1 MKFKVTSFII
11 SLFVFT
17 LIMGGYLYSD
27 EGTTLISNWED
38 WRKLCKEWHTDPY
51 EETYFEIEGGGVTFS
66 AFKYVGDIPKR
77 KEQPPQKKEANY
89 QTWKLPI
96 YMQENLQW
104 MLNDFNKRFDEKVQ
118 GYKKELK
125 TRFTEF
131 KDMPD
136 DAVLYLEGGIFI
148 ERSDYLRLQRYIRDI
163 ENLAN
168 KQIPKEEVKKD
179 GK

>member
-11 SLFVFT
+11 CVFAFI
-17 LIMGGYLYSD
+17 LIMGNYFFSQ
-27 EGTTLISNWED
+27 E
-38 WRKLCKEWHTDPY
+38 KKEP
-51 EETYFEIEGGGVTFS
+51 VT
-66 AFKYVGDIPKR
+66 K
-77 KEQPPQKKEANY
+77 KKEANY

-118 GYKKELK
+118 GYKKELR
-125 TRFTEF
+125 TRFAEF

-148 ERSDYLRLQRYIRDI
+148 ERSDYLRLQRYMKDI
-163 ENLAN
+163 EELRS
-168 KQIPKEEVKKD
+168 KQKNEVKKNEN
-179 GK
+179 K

>member
-1 MKFKVTSFII
+1 MKRKFNPIDRIIFRISIFIMALLI
-11 SLFVFT
+11 LT
-17 LIMGGYLYSD
+17 LIGMAID
-27 EGTTLISNWED
+27 VQ
-38 WRKLCKEWHTDPY
+38 KEEP
-51 EETYFEIEGGGVTFS
+51 VT
-66 AFKYVGDIPKR
+66 K
-77 KEQPPQKKEANY
+77 KKEANY

-125 TRFTEF
+125 TRFAEF

-168 KQIPKEEVKKD
+168 RPKEQPPKKE
-179 GK
+179 KK

>member
-11 SLFVFT
+11 CFFVFILT
-17 LIMGGYLYSD
+17 IGNLFYSQ
-27 EGTTLISNWED
+27 EKKGA
-38 WRKLCKEWHTDPY
+38 
-51 EETYFEIEGGGVTFS
+51 V
-66 AFKYVGDIPKR
+66 PK
-77 KEQPPQKKEANY
+77 KKEANY

-118 GYKKELK
+118 AYKKELK

-168 KQIPKEEVKKD
+168 RPKEVKKD

>member
-1 MKFKVTSFII
+1 MKFRLTIFFICA
-11 SLFVFT
+11 FVFLLT
-17 LIMGGYLYSD
+17 VGNYFYPQEKMVP
-27 EGTTLISNWED
+27 GT
-38 WRKLCKEWHTDPY
+38 K
-51 EETYFEIEGGGVTFS
+51 
-66 AFKYVGDIPKR
+66 
-77 KEQPPQKKEANY
+77 KKEANY

-118 GYKKELK
+118 GYKKELR
-125 TRFTEF
+125 TRFAEF

-148 ERSDYLRLQRYIRDI
+148 ERSDYLRLQRYMRDI
-163 ENLAN
+163 ENLKN
-168 KQIPKEEVKKD
+168 KQIPKEVKKN

>member
-11 SLFVFT
+11 CFFVFILT
-17 LIMGGYLYSD
+17 IGNLFYSQV
-27 EGTTLISNWED
+27 
-38 WRKLCKEWHTDPY
+38 KE
-51 EETYFEIEGGGVTFS
+51 I
-66 AFKYVGDIPKR
+66 
-77 KEQPPQKKEANY
+77 QPPQKKEANY

-104 MLNDFNKRFDEKVQ
+104 MLDDFNKRFEEKVQ
-118 GYKKELK
+118 SYKKELQD
-125 TRFTEF
+125 RFAEF

-148 ERSDYLRLQRYIRDI
+148 NRADFIKLQRYMRNI
-163 ENLAN
+163 EELRN
-168 KQIPKEEVKKD
+168 KQKMEVKKD

>member
-11 SLFVFT
+11 CFIMFI
-17 LIMGGYLYSD
+17 LITSNAFYSQMK
-27 EGTTLISNWED
+27 ED
-38 WRKLCKEWHTDPY
+38 
-51 EETYFEIEGGGVTFS
+51 
-66 AFKYVGDIPKR
+66 
-77 KEQPPQKKEANY
+77 QPVQKKEANY
-89 QTWKLPI
+89 QTCKLPI

-136 DAVLYLEGGIFI
+136 DAVLYLEGGMFI
-148 ERSDYLRLQRYIRDI
+148 NRDDFLKLQRYMRDI
-163 ENLAN
+163 EELRE
-168 KQIPKEEVKKD
+168 KQKLEAKKN
-179 GK
+179 G

>member
-11 SLFVFT
+11 CIFVFV
-17 LIMGGYLYSD
+17 LIMGNPFYSQEKQTPAYKSWYD
-27 EGTTLISNWED
+27 FRNEEFINKIEQEKSST
-38 WRKLCKEWHTDPY
+38 KE
-51 EETYFEIEGGGVTFS
+51 EEST
-66 AFKYVGDIPKR
+66 
-77 KEQPPQKKEANY
+77 QKKEANY

-104 MLNDFNKRFDEKVQ
+104 MLDDFNKRFEEKVES
-118 GYKKELK
+118 YKKELK
-125 TRFTEF
+125 TRFAEF

-148 ERSDYLRLQRYIRDI
+148 ERSDYLRLQRYIKDI

-168 KQIPKEEVKKD
+168 RPKEVKKD

>member
-1 MKFKVTSFII
+1 MKLKGRDFILI
-11 SLFVFT
+11 IIFVFV
-17 LIMGGYLYSD
+17 LIAGNYFIAYAQ
-27 EGTTLISNWED
+27 T
-38 WRKLCKEWHTDPY
+38 KKEL
-51 EETYFEIEGGGVTFS
+51 
-66 AFKYVGDIPKR
+66 
-77 KEQPPQKKEANY
+77 PPQKKEANY

-118 GYKKELK
+118 AFKKELRE
-125 TRFTEF
+125 RFDEF

-136 DAVLYLEGGIFI
+136 DAVLYLEGGMFI
-148 ERSDYLRLQRYIRDI
+148 ERSDYLRLQRYMRDI

-168 KQIPKEEVKKD
+168 RQKEVKKD

>member
-1 MKFKVTSFII
+1 MKLKVTSFII
-11 SLFVFT
+11 CVFVFV
-17 LIMGGYLYSD
+17 LIMGNLFYSQV
-27 EGTTLISNWED
+27 
-38 WRKLCKEWHTDPY
+38 KET
-51 EETYFEIEGGGVTFS
+51 
-66 AFKYVGDIPKR
+66 
-77 KEQPPQKKEANY
+77 QPTKKKEANY

-118 GYKKELK
+118 GYKKELRI
-125 TRFTEF
+125 RFAEF

-148 ERSDYLRLQRYIRDI
+148 ERSDYLRLQRYMRDI
-163 ENLAN
+163 ENLKN
-168 KQIPKEEVKKD
+168 KQIPKEVKKN

>member
-11 SLFVFT
+11 CFFVFI
-17 LIMGGYLYSD
+17 LIFSNAFYSQV
-27 EGTTLISNWED
+27 
-38 WRKLCKEWHTDPY
+38 KE
-51 EETYFEIEGGGVTFS
+51 I
-66 AFKYVGDIPKR
+66 
-77 KEQPPQKKEANY
+77 QPTKAKEAKY
-89 QTWKLPI
+89 QTWKLPV

-125 TRFTEF
+125 TRFAEF

-136 DAVLYLEGGIFI
+136 DAVLYLEGGMFI
-148 ERSDYLRLQRYIRDI
+148 DRSDYLRLQRYIKDI
-163 ENLAN
+163 EEIKN
-168 KQIPKEEVKKD
+168 KQKMEVKKD

>member
-1 MKFKVTSFII
+1 MVGGTRRIFKGETMKKKFNLIDRVIFRISIFIMALLI
-11 SLFVFT
+11 LT
-17 LIMGGYLYSD
+17 LIGMAID
-27 EGTTLISNWED
+27 VQ
-38 WRKLCKEWHTDPY
+38 KEEP
-51 EETYFEIEGGGVTFS
+51 V
-66 AFKYVGDIPKR
+66 AK
-77 KEQPPQKKEANY
+77 KKEANY

-148 ERSDYLRLQRYIRDI
+148 ERSDYLRLQRYMRDI

-168 KQIPKEEVKKD
+168 RPKEVKED

>member
-1 MKFKVTSFII
+1 MKFKGRDFILI
-11 SLFVFT
+11 ITFVFV
-17 LIMGGYLYSD
+17 LIAGNFFIAYAQM
-27 EGTTLISNWED
+27 
-38 WRKLCKEWHTDPY
+38 KKELPT
-51 EETYFEIEGGGVTFS
+51 
-66 AFKYVGDIPKR
+66 
-77 KEQPPQKKEANY
+77 QKKEANY

-136 DAVLYLEGGIFI
+136 DAVLYLEGGVFI
-148 ERSDYLRLQRYIRDI
+148 NRADFIKLQRYMRDI

-168 KQIPKEEVKKD
+168 KQKQQPIKEVKKD

>member
-11 SLFVFT
+11 CFFVFILT
-17 LIMGGYLYSD
+17 IGNAFYSQ
-27 EGTTLISNWED
+27 EKKGTV
-38 WRKLCKEWHTDPY
+38 P
-51 EETYFEIEGGGVTFS
+51 
-66 AFKYVGDIPKR
+66 
-77 KEQPPQKKEANY
+77 KKEEAKY

-125 TRFTEF
+125 IRFTEF

-148 ERSDYLRLQRYIRDI
+148 ERSDYLRLQRYIRDVG
-163 ENLAN
+163 NLAN
-168 KQIPKEEVKKD
+168 RPKEVKKD
-179 GK
+179 DKTIN

>member
-1 MKFKVTSFII
+1 MKFKVTSFTIC
-11 SLFVFT
+11 VFIFILT
-17 LIMGGYLYSD
+17 LGNAFYSQD
-27 EGTTLISNWED
+27 KEGAVP
-38 WRKLCKEWHTDPY
+38 R
-51 EETYFEIEGGGVTFS
+51 
-66 AFKYVGDIPKR
+66 
-77 KEQPPQKKEANY
+77 KKEANY

-136 DAVLYLEGGIFI
+136 DAVLYLEGGMFI
-148 ERSDYLRLQRYIRDI
+148 NRADFIKLQRYMRDI
-163 ENLAN
+163 EELRN
-168 KQIPKEEVKKD
+168 KQKMEVKKD

>member
-11 SLFVFT
+11 CVFVFVLT
-17 LIMGGYLYSD
+17 MGNLFYSQV
-27 EGTTLISNWED
+27 
-38 WRKLCKEWHTDPY
+38 KE
-51 EETYFEIEGGGVTFS
+51 I
-66 AFKYVGDIPKR
+66 
-77 KEQPPQKKEANY
+77 QPTKKEEAKY

-118 GYKKELK
+118 DYKKELK
-125 TRFTEF
+125 TRFVEF

-136 DAVLYLEGGIFI
+136 DAVLYLEGGMFI
-148 ERSDYLRLQRYIRDI
+148 NRADFIKLQRYMRDI
-163 ENLAN
+163 EELRN
-168 KQIPKEEVKKD
+168 KQKPEVKKD

>member
-11 SLFVFT
+11 CVLVFFLT
-17 LIMGGYLYSD
+17 VGNYFYSQ
-27 EGTTLISNWED
+27 E
-38 WRKLCKEWHTDPY
+38 KKEPV
-51 EETYFEIEGGGVTFS
+51 I
-66 AFKYVGDIPKR
+66 K
-77 KEQPPQKKEANY
+77 KEQPKY

-104 MLNDFNKRFDEKVQ
+104 MLDDFNKRFDEKVQ

-125 TRFTEF
+125 TRFVEF

-136 DAVLYLEGGIFI
+136 DAVLYLEGGMFI
-148 ERSDYLRLQRYIRDI
+148 NRADFIKLQRYIRDI
-163 ENLAN
+163 EEIRN
-168 KQIPKEEVKKD
+168 KQKMEVKKD

>member
-1 MKFKVTSFII
+1 MKRKFNPIDRIIFRISIFIMALLI
-11 SLFVFT
+11 LT
-17 LIMGGYLYSD
+17 LIGMATD
-27 EGTTLISNWED
+27 MQ
-38 WRKLCKEWHTDPY
+38 KEEP
-51 EETYFEIEGGGVTFS
+51 VT
-66 AFKYVGDIPKR
+66 K
-77 KEQPPQKKEANY
+77 KKEANY

-131 KDMPD
+131 KNMPD

-148 ERSDYLRLQRYIRDI
+148 ERSDYLRLQKYIKDI